1 METLVIQ
8 MTPMIKNRVA
18 ALIGE
23 KQAKEN
29 RFISASE
36 VARETGLTRQV
47 ISKWVNNEIVSYRSD
62 MMEKLCAYFDCTPGD
77 LLYIEAEDAQRA
89 S

>member
-1 METLVIQ
+1 M
-8 MTPMIKNRVA
+8 KNRVA

-29 RFISASE
+29 RVITAAE

-47 ISKWVNNEIVSYRSD
+47 ISKWINNEIVSYRSE
-62 MMEKLCAYFDCTPGD
+62 MLETLCKYFGCEVGD
-77 LLYIEAEDAQRA
+77 LLFIDRA
-89 S
+89 TTTQNN

>member
-1 METLVIQ
+1 M
-8 MTPMIKNRVA
+8 KNRVA

-29 RFISASE
+29 RVITAAE

-47 ISKWVNNEIVSYRSD
+47 ISKWINNEIVSYRSD
-62 MMEKLCAYFDCTPGD
+62 MLQTLCDYFGCEVGD
-77 LLYIEAEDAQRA
+77 LLFIDRQPH
-89 S
+89 SVN